1 MCWPRRLRLIRKENR
16 KVNSVKT
23 FPKLIAALLLL
34 LPLAVAQET
43 RPDEQTHVVQENGR
57 WSRQITGSLPAAKN
71 LRVKVESGSVRV
83 QGGSQQ
89 TITYSISNRSYASS
103 EEKARH
109 ELEAY
114 KISVYLRGDTA
125 WVVGEW
131 QGSRPRR
138 SSSEFV
144 INVPRN
150 VDLVKVATDGGDLV
164 ATGVAGQ
171 VEAESGGGTIHLD
184 DIGGMINAETGGG
197 SIDVGT
203 VGGDLT
209 VRSGGGSIKVT
220 AAKGKINAE
229 TGGGSVEVVSGLQGA
244 TLETGG
250 GSIEVQRCAGPLK
263 VRTGGGSIELGDIAG
278 PAEIETGGGSIRLS
292 SATGAVRA
300 ETGGGS
306 ITLNGV
312 PAARAETGA
321 GGIVAKFVSGSE
333 HTDSSLETSAGDITV
348 YLAPNLNMTIRA
360 SIELANGHRIR
371 SDFSEIRVTSEGGE
385 WGPGSATAEGS
396 LNGGG
401 PVLKV
406 RTTTGN
412 ISFVRASR

>member
-1 MCWPRRLRLIRKENR
+1 
-16 KVNSVKT
+16 VKT
-23 FPKLIAALLLL
+23 FPKIVAVMLML

-43 RPDEQTHVVQENGR
+43 RPDEQTRVFQEHGR

-83 QGGSQQ
+83 EGGSQQ
-89 TITYSISNRSYASS
+89 TINYSISNHSYAAS
-103 EEKARH
+103 EDKARR
-109 ELEAY
+109 EFDAY
-114 KISVYLRGDTA
+114 KISVYVRGDTA

-131 QGSRPRR
+131 QGGRPRR

-150 VDLVKVATDGGDLV
+150 TDLVKVSTDGGDMV
-164 ATGVAGQ
+164 TTGVAGQ
-171 VEAESGGGTIHLD
+171 VEAESGGGTIRLD
-184 DIGGMINAETGGG
+184 DIGGTINAETGGG

-209 VRSGGGSIKVT
+209 VRTGGGSIKVM

-229 TGGGSVEVVSGLQGA
+229 SGGGTVEVVSGLQGA
-244 TLETGG
+244 VLETGG
-250 GSIEVQRCAGPLK
+250 GSIEVQHCAGPLK
-263 VRTGGGSIELGDIAG
+263 VTTGGGSIELGDIGG
-278 PAEIETGGGSIRLS
+278 PAEIETGGGSIHLT

-321 GGIVAKFVSGSE
+321 GGIIAKFVPGSE

-348 YLAPNLNMTIRA
+348 YLAPNLSMTIRA

-371 SDFSEIRVTSEGGE
+371 SDFSEIRVISEGGE
-385 WGPGSATAEGS
+385 WGPGSATAEGN

-412 ISFVRASR
+412 INFIRASR

>member
-1 MCWPRRLRLIRKENR
+1 LK
-16 KVNSVKT
+16 KFSK
-23 FPKLIAALLLL
+23 IAAVLLLL

-43 RPDEQTHVVQENGR
+43 RADEQARVYQENGK
-57 WSRQITGSLPAAKN
+57 WTRQITGSLAATKN
-71 LRVKVESGSVRV
+71 LRVKVDTGSVRV
-83 QGGSQQ
+83 EGGLQP
-89 TITYSISNRSYASS
+89 TINYSVSNHSFASS
-103 EEKARH
+103 EEKARR

-114 KISVYLRGDTA
+114 KISVYVRGDTA

-150 VDLVKVATDGGDLV
+150 TEWVKVETEGGDLAAKGISGRV
-164 ATGVAGQ
+164 DG
-171 VEAESGGGTIHLD
+171 ESGGGAIRLD
-184 DIGGMINAETGGG
+184 DIGGAINAETGGG

-203 VGGDLT
+203 VGGELSLRT
-209 VRSGGGSIKVT
+209 GGGSIKVI
-220 AAKGKINAE
+220 AARGKINAE
-229 TGGGSVEVVSGLQGA
+229 TGGGSVVVTSGLQGA
-244 TLETGG
+244 VLETGG
-250 GSIEVQRCAGPLK
+250 GSIEVQRCSGSLK
-263 VRTGGGSIELGDIAG
+263 VTTGGGSIELGEIAG

-312 PAARAETGA
+312 PTARAETGA
-321 GGIVAKFVSGSE
+321 GGIVARFVSGE
-333 HTDSSLETSAGDITV
+333 ERTDSMLETSAGDITV
-348 YLAPNLNMTIRA
+348 YLAPNLSMTIRA

-371 SDFSEIRVTSEGGE
+371 SDFSEIRVVTEGGE
-385 WGPGSATAEGS
+385 WGPGSATAEGN

-406 RTTTGN
+406 RTTTGD
-412 ISFVRASR
+412 ISFLRASR

>member
-1 MCWPRRLRLIRKENR
+1 
-16 KVNSVKT
+16 VKT
-23 FPKLIAALLLL
+23 FPKIVAALLLL
-34 LPLAVAQET
+34 IPLAVAQET
-43 RPDEQTHVVQENGR
+43 RPDEQTRVFQEHGR
-57 WSRQITGSLPAAKN
+57 WSRQITGSMPAAKN
-71 LRVKVESGSVRV
+71 LRVKVDSGSVRV
-83 QGGSQQ
+83 EGGSQQ
-89 TITYSISNRSYASS
+89 AINYSISNHSYASS
-103 EEKARH
+103 EEKARR
-109 ELEAY
+109 EFEAY
-114 KISVYLRGDTA
+114 KISVYVRGDTA

-131 QGSRPRR
+131 QGNRPRR

-150 VDLVKVATDGGDLV
+150 IDLAKLETDGGDLV
-164 ATGVAGQ
+164 ATGVAGR
-171 VEAESGGGTIHLD
+171 VEAESGGGSIHFD
-184 DIGGMINAETGGG
+184 DIGGGINAETGGG

-203 VGGDLT
+203 VGSDLT
-209 VRSGGGSIKVT
+209 VRTGGGNIKVT

-229 TGGGSVEVVSGLQGA
+229 SGGGSVVLVSGLQGA
-244 TLETGG
+244 VLETGG
-250 GSIEVQRCAGPLK
+250 GSIEVQRCTGSLK
-263 VRTGGGSIELGDIAG
+263 VTTGGGSIELGEIAG

-321 GGIVAKFVSGSE
+321 GGIIAKFVSGTE
-333 HTDSSLETSAGDITV
+333 RTDSLLETSAGDITV
-348 YLAPNLNMTIRA
+348 YLAPNLSMTIRA
-360 SIELANGHRIR
+360 SIDLANGHRIS
-371 SDFSEIRVTSEGGE
+371 SDFSEIRVVSEGGE
-385 WGPGSATAEGS
+385 WGPGSATAEGT

-412 ISFVRASR
+412 INFVRASR